1 MHHMNIR
8 ISKLLLAIHKTK
20 MENTVWFPY
29 YCVNIKTFQNNLNV
43 QINNLFT
50 FRAFLSILA
59 PIFSCLQLLLES
71 GQWTWDSGVE
81 YAILQWLVNGVYM
94 LDCRSTHS
102 AHLYQ
107 GCARLAWA
115 APSCY
120 TANAYRQMTDKLMF
134 KSVISTVRWIRK

>member
-29 YCVNIKTFQNNLNV
+29 YCVNIKTFRNNLNV

-71 GQWTWDSGVE
+71 GQWTWHSGVE

-107 GCARLAWA
+107 GCARLASHKEIGLKFF
-115 APSCY
+115 P
-120 TANAYRQMTDKLMF
+120 QFQLDFHMKTDSGLAWV
-134 KSVISTVRWIRK
+134 SNIR